1 MKQLILDW
9 LICSMVMVII
19 FVTITTLCADDQT
32 DYLKARA
39 AIAIHASMN
48 VVVEVKPPAKAKA
61 AKRPT
66 IAMYSTANCQPCATA
81 KSELKATKDLPFD
94 VVFDAKPT
102 INVESFPTFH
112 WSNERGHWQTSGW
125 DGVEKL
131 EATWKSS
138 QEPLRRSQTS
148 TRYRARW
155 TWPGDLRQHLRA
167 THGVTDA
174 LTQEQAERVHDAL
187 HEGYTVSQIRAYAK
201 SRGWR

>member
-1 MKQLILDW
+1 MTPEHEDGRESLATAFI
-9 LICSMVMVII
+9 
-19 FVTITTLCADDQT
+19 
-32 DYLKARA
+32 
-39 AIAIHASMN
+39 
-48 VVVEVKPPAKAKA
+48 VVVLAFVFMSLFISSVGAAEYTVTVERSAYSVRVESEQSEKPLLFMYTTSNCEPCET
-61 AKRPT
+61 AKR
-66 IAMYSTANCQPCATA
+66 
-81 KSELKATKDLPFD
+81 ELKAAKDLPFD

-102 INVESFPTFH
+102 ITVESFPTLH

-138 QEPLRRSQTS
+138 QEQNQRTQTS

-167 THGVTDA
+167 THGITES

-201 SRGWR
+201 SKGYIR